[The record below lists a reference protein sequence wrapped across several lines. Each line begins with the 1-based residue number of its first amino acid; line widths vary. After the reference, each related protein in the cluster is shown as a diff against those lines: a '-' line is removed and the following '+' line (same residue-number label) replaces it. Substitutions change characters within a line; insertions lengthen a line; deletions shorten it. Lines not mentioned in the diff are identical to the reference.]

1 MTDTPITNYPDI
13 LGYITG
19 GMRCN
24 INVVQLAL
32 AVRPRVVRAGRP
44 FETILLVQNA
54 SDVDVDVTASLTLP
68 EVDAKKQKGRF
79 LSKKNRLLVGIRPAE
94 VGYVVLP
101 MSCLPDTAV
110 SDSYKIEMEINVKP
124 LKKPARIRTAE
135 GGGEVV
141 LDYLRDEPR
150 EKVEELK
157 KLVFSTTKRFGLRD
171 VLEASFSVMPG
182 KIGQMVDFQ
191 PGWVNLWH
199 MTDYVDERLV
209 LEKYGQLLTHSILPR
224 LKKAFV
230 LDALIDTTQKRF
242 ASAGYPLQPL
252 ESLYIGKLLT
262 LILEMAEPMEETF
275 DYLGYPVFN
284 IAQTV
289 KNGFPAGGGPRFPHW
304 CSSLLEIIAQDEK
317 KANADL
323 VEIVTETLYDDLLR
337 DAIPYAFQMIRTV
350 TGEDLGSEAEVQDY
364 TENMIEMLGEKSGMD
379 FTHVYMPLVIGGV
392 IIYDRI
398 ISDAEEISE
407 SLRGMHDVL
416 TEREPEVDENN
427 DLVFMLT
434 KQMVN
439 RSLQRFGFQI

>member
-1 MTDTPITNYPDI
+1 MTEPTTTNYPDI

-19 GMRCN
+19 GERCN

-79 LSKKNRLLVGIRPAE
+79 LSKKNRLLVGVRPAE

-110 SDSYKIEMEINVKP
+110 SDSYKIEMEIGVKP
-124 LKKPARIRTAE
+124 LKKPSRIRTPE
-135 GGGEVV
+135 GGGDVV
-141 LDYLRDEPR
+141 FDYLRDDPR
-150 EKVEELK
+150 EKLDELK
-157 KLVFSTTKRFGLRD
+157 KLMFSTTKRFGLRD
-171 VLEASFSVMPG
+171 VLEATFSVMPG
-182 KIGQMVDFQ
+182 RMGQMVDFQ

-199 MTDYVDERLV
+199 VTDYVDERLV
-209 LEKYGQLLTHSILPR
+209 LEKYGTLLTNSILPR

-230 LDALIDTTQKRF
+230 LDALVETTHRRF
-242 ASAGYPLQPL
+242 AGAGYLLKPL
-252 ESLYIGKLLT
+252 ESLYIAKLLT

-289 KNGFPAGGGPRFPHW
+289 KNGFSPGSGPRFPRW
-304 CSSLLEIIAQDEK
+304 CNSLLEIIAKDEN

-323 VEIVTETLYDDLLR
+323 VEIVTDTLYDDLLR
-337 DAIPYAFQMIRTV
+337 DAIPYAFKLIKTI
-350 TGEDLGSEAEVQDY
+350 TGEDLGSDAEIQDY
-364 TENMIEMLGEKSGMD
+364 IENLIGMLGKESGMD

-392 IIYDRI
+392 IIYDRV
-398 ISDAEEISE
+398 ISDAEEISD
-407 SLRGMHDVL
+407 SLRGMHDVMS
-416 TEREPEVDENN
+416 EREPEVDENN
-427 DLVFMLT
+427 DLVFMIT

>member
-1 MTDTPITNYPDI
+1 MTDSTTTNYPDI

-19 GMRCN
+19 GERCN

-32 AVRPRVVRAGRP
+32 TVRPRVVRAGRP

-68 EVDAKKQKGRF
+68 ELDAKKQKGRF
-79 LSKKNRLLVGIRPAE
+79 LSKKNRLLVGVRPAE

-124 LKKPARIRTAE
+124 LKKPSRIRIAE
-135 GGGEVV
+135 GGGDVV

-150 EKVEELK
+150 AKVEELK
-157 KLVFSTTKRFGLRD
+157 KLVFSTSKRFGLRD

-199 MTDYVDERLV
+199 VTDYVDERLV
-209 LEKYGQLLTHSILPR
+209 LEKYGALLTNSILPR

-230 LDALIDTTQKRF
+230 LDALIETTRRRF
-242 ASAGYPLQPL
+242 ADAGYPLKPL
-252 ESLYIGKLLT
+252 ESLYIAKLLT
-262 LILEMAEPMEETF
+262 LILEMAEPMEETY

-284 IAQTV
+284 IAATV
-289 KNGFPAGGGPRFPHW
+289 KNGFAPGGGPRFPHW
-304 CSSLLEIIAQDEK
+304 CNSLLEIIAQDEK
-317 KANADL
+317 KANNDL
-323 VEIVTETLYDDLLR
+323 VQIVTETLYDDLLR
-337 DAIPYAFQMIRTV
+337 DAIPYAFKMIKAI
-350 TGEDLGSEAEVQDY
+350 TGEELGTDAEILDFANH
-364 TENMIEMLGEKSGMD
+364 TIEFLGEKSGMD
-379 FTHVYMPLVIGGV
+379 FTHVYMPLVIGG
-392 IIYDRI
+392 IITYDRVV
-398 ISDAEEISE
+398 SDVEEMSD

-416 TEREPEVDENN
+416 SERESEVDENN
-427 DLVFMLT
+427 DLVYMIT

>member
-1 MTDTPITNYPDI
+1 MTDTTNYPDI

-19 GMRCN
+19 GERCN
-24 INVVQLAL
+24 IHVVQLAL

-124 LKKPARIRTAE
+124 LKKPSRIRAIE
-135 GGGEVV
+135 GSGEVV

-157 KLVFSTTKRFGLRD
+157 KLTFSSAKRFGLRD

-182 KIGQMVDFQ
+182 RMGQMVDFQ

-209 LEKYGQLLTHSILPR
+209 LEKYGALLTHSILPR
-224 LKKAFV
+224 LKKDFV
-230 LDALIDTTQKRF
+230 LDALIETTNRRF
-242 ASAGYPLQPL
+242 SEAGYPLKPL
-252 ESLYIGKLLT
+252 ESLYIAKLLT
-262 LILEMAEPMEETF
+262 LILEMAEPVEETF

-284 IAQTV
+284 VAQTV
-289 KNGFPAGGGPRFPHW
+289 KNGFTPGGPRFPHW
-304 CSSLLEIIAQDEK
+304 CSSLLEIIAKDEK

-323 VEIVTETLYDDLLR
+323 VEVVTETLYDDLLR
-337 DAIPYAFQMIRTV
+337 DAIPHAFRMIKTI
-350 TGEDLGSEAEVQDY
+350 TGEDLGTEAEVQDY
-364 TENMIEMLGEKSGMD
+364 TDNTIKILDEKSGMD

-392 IIYDRI
+392 IIFDRV
-398 ISDAEEISE
+398 ISGVEEVSD
-407 SLRGMHDVL
+407 SLRGMHEVL
-416 TEREPEVDENN
+416 SERESEVDENN
-427 DLVFMLT
+427 DLVFMIT